1 MDLVALGRRIRA
13 LRKRAG
19 LTLEGLAELSDL
31 HANYLGEVERGQ
43 KNASIETLSA
53 IAEALGVSYAT
64 MLDGY
69 EGHSEASLRRM
80 VRVRLKSMT
89 AVELRKVLRVL
100 DAVR

>member
-53 IAEALGVSYAT
+53 IAEALDVSYAT
-64 MLDGY
+64 MLDAY
-69 EGHSEASLRRM
+69 ESMSEGVLRRQA
-80 VRVRLKSMT
+80 RARLKSMN
-89 AVELRKVLRVL
+89 AAELRRLLRVL